1 MYASQSNDRARTH
14 DRQSGRNNKAAANQA
29 FMASG
34 AAEEALAPVASE

>member
-1 MYASQSNDRARTH
+1 MYANESNDRARTH

-34 AAEEALAPVASE
+34 AVEEAVAPAADA